1 MTASNTAN
9 HTIAIDD
16 NYLTLKDADGETC
29 DARNFRNLKEAKQ
42 IVGIWS
48 RDFPVDAE
56 QAKRELQTFEKLE
69 GLFTSIARRHLF
81 IETLE
86 TRKSDSLDFHE
97 VGVGGVRKAL
107 MEAYLAGRG
116 QATA

>member
-1 MTASNTAN
+1 MIASNPAR
-9 HTIAIDD
+9 HTIAIED
-16 NYLTLKDADGETC
+16 NYLRLKDADGETC
-29 DARNFRNLKEAKQ
+29 DARNFRNLKEATQ
-42 IVGIWS
+42 IVGVWS

-69 GLFTSIARRHLF
+69 ELFTAIARRHLF

-97 VGVGGVRKAL
+97 VGVASVRKAL
-107 MEAYLAGRG
+107 MEAFLAGRG